1 MPSKRPIFA
10 RRFRASSAL
19 RAVCGAGAIGAGVL
33 FALSTLTASEG
44 CADKAPAPSA
54 ATPIIIGV
62 SLGLTGENEGFA
74 APLRDAVR
82 VAEGQINAGGG
93 LLGRPV
99 RFDVRD
105 DQSDETTI
113 VTDVAHQLVNE
124 GAVAIIGPLGSQQVV
139 LTQKIYADREIIQI
153 SPSATSTDLSTIQPS
168 ENRFLFRTTP
178 ADDFQGAAVILLA
191 QKTPLGLG
199 DAGAPLTDG
208 GLPVTCNRLAIVNID
223 NSYGNAM
230 ADVIRTNF
238 PKRGVG
244 RSIVIQQKLGVDV
257 AATYA
262 TEAAALVAA
271 KPDCSAVISYAKV
284 AAQYVHDVKADPGYK
299 ALSDKNFFFIG
310 TDGVYTPDFIKL
322 SLQNQSD
329 ETSPSTADGVFGTNP
344 DTNPGTKEYNEFKT
358 IYRSY
363 FPALPDAPAFAA
375 NTYDAAILIA
385 LAIQQAGSAT
395 DHLAIRDALPK
406 VASGG
411 KPFTPAQVGEALL
424 AIRQGQDVDYKG
436 ASGNVDF
443 DPNGNVRSGFIV
455 WEAFRNPMT
464 KKVEYRTAA
473 QFTTE
478 ELQDQ
483 IK

>member
-1 MPSKRPIFA
+1 VPSKRPLLA
-10 RRFRASSAL
+10 RSL
-19 RAVCGAGAIGAGVL
+19 RTVCGAGAVAAGVVL
-33 FALSTLTASEG
+33 AVSTLTAGEG
-44 CADKAPAPSA
+44 CADKAPAPSS

-105 DQSDETTI
+105 DQSDETTV
-113 VTDVAHQLVNE
+113 VTDVANQFVKE
-124 GAVAIIGPLGSQQVV
+124 GVVAVIGPLGSQQVV
-139 LTQKIYADREIIQI
+139 LTQKIYADNGIIQI
-153 SPSATSTDLSTIQPS
+153 SPSATSTDLSTIQPTN
-168 ENRFLFRTTP
+168 NRFLFRTTP

-199 DAGAPLTDG
+199 DGGAPIGDSG
-208 GLPVTCNRLAIVNID
+208 VPVTCKRLAIVNID

-230 ADVIRTNF
+230 AAVIRTNF
-238 PKRGVG
+238 PTHGGLG
-244 RSIVIQQKLGVDV
+244 RSIVIEQKLGVDV
-257 AATYA
+257 TSSYA

-271 KPDCSAVISYAKV
+271 KPDCSALISYAKV
-284 AAQYVHDVKADPGYK
+284 AAQYVHDVKADPNYK
-299 ALSDKNFFFIG
+299 TLSDKGFFFVG
-310 TDGVYTPDFIKL
+310 TDGVYTDDFIKL

-329 ETSPSTADGVFGTNP
+329 ETSASTADGVYGTNP
-344 DTNPGTKEYNEFKT
+344 DTNPGTKEYNEFNT

-363 FPALPDAPAFAA
+363 FPALPDAPAFGA

-385 LAIQQAGSAT
+385 LAIQQAGTVT
-395 DHLAIRDALPK
+395 DHVAIRDALIK
-406 VASGG
+406 VATPPG

-424 AIRQGQDVDYKG
+424 AIRQGGPGGDVVDYKG
-436 ASGNVDF
+436 ASGNLDF
-443 DPNGNVRSGFIV
+443 DLNGNVKSGFIV
-455 WEAFRNPMT
+455 WEAIRNPMT

-473 QFTTE
+473 RFTTE
-478 ELQDQ
+478 ELADQ

>member
-1 MPSKRPIFA
+1 VPSKRPLLA
-10 RRFRASSAL
+10 RSL
-19 RAVCGAGAIGAGVL
+19 RTLCGAGAVSAGVL
-33 FALSTLTASEG
+33 LALSTLTASEG

-105 DQSDETTI
+105 DQSDETTV
-113 VTDVAHQLVNE
+113 VTDVAHQLVDE
-124 GAVAIIGPLGSQQVV
+124 GAVAIVGPLGSQQVV
-139 LTQKIYADREIIQI
+139 LTQQIYADRQIIQI
-153 SPSATSTDLSTIQPS
+153 SPSATSTDLSTIQP
-168 ENRFLFRTTP
+168 EANRFLFRTTP

-199 DAGAPLTDG
+199 DGGAPSDG
-208 GLPVTCNRLAIVNID
+208 GVPFTCNRLAIVNID

-230 ADVIRTNF
+230 AAVIRANF
-238 PKRGVG
+238 PRRGIG
-244 RSIVIQQKLGVDV
+244 RSIAIEQKLGVDV
-257 AATYA
+257 AASYA

-271 KPDCSAVISYAKV
+271 KPDCAAVISYAKV

-299 ALSDKNFFFIG
+299 ALSDKSFFFIG
-310 TDGVYTPDFIKL
+310 TDGVYTDDFIKL
-322 SLQNQSD
+322 SRQNQSD
-329 ETSPSTADGVFGTNP
+329 ETSPSTADGVYGTNP
-344 DTNPGTKEYNEFKT
+344 DTNPGTKEYNEFNT
-358 IYRSY
+358 IFRSY
-363 FPALPDAPAFAA
+363 FPGNPDAPAFAA

-385 LAIQQAGSAT
+385 LAIQQAGSVT
-395 DHLAIRDALPK
+395 DHVAIREALRK

-411 KPFTPAQVGEALL
+411 KPFTPAQIGEALL
-424 AIRQGQDVDYKG
+424 AIRQGQDIDYKG

-443 DPNGNVRSGFIV
+443 EANGNVNSGFIV
-455 WEAFRNPMT
+455 WEAFRNTMT
-464 KKVEYRTAA
+464 KKIEYRTAA
-473 QFTTE
+473 RFTTE